1 MSTQDGVPFRL
12 GWKAVS
18 LGKGFALSGSGHQ
31 EGKGNMD
38 AKEAIALIEERFDLL
53 ETQSHYQVLGVERD
67 ASVADIRAAYR
78 TLAKKFHAD
87 RFRAYMLNDGQ
98 QKKLEAVFNRLGKA
112 NSILTNEP
120 RRAEYDNEI
129 GASGVARERKVTA
142 DEMERIFGA
151 EDALRRGKGMLQR
164 GDIKGALAKF
174 RVAFEV
180 SADIPD
186 VAAHYAFARF
196 LDGEGSDSADGK
208 KAFKEL
214 EVLVRENKD
223 DVSANL
229 FYAKALK
236 LKKQTDE
243 AKKYF
248 NRVLA
253 KEPNHPEAKR
263 EVRLAA
269 SRSGASDKVP
279 LYQINVMEKL
289 RSFFKKKE

>member
-180 SADIPD
+180 SADIPMSPPTTPSP
-186 VAAHYAFARF
+186 AFSTERAPTAPTARRPSKSSKCWS
-196 LDGEGSDSADGK
+196 GRTKTMSPRISSMP
-208 KAFKEL
+208 
-214 EVLVRENKD
+214 RR
-223 DVSANL
+223 SS
-229 FYAKALK
+229 
-236 LKKQTDE
+236 
-243 AKKYF
+243 
-248 NRVLA
+248 
-253 KEPNHPEAKR
+253 
-263 EVRLAA
+263 
-269 SRSGASDKVP
+269 SRSRP
-279 LYQINVMEKL
+279 MRR
-289 RSFFKKKE
+289 RSISIVFWRRSQTIPKRSVRFALQPVGVVTATRFRFTRST